1 MRLQWIGRCLVLLVG
16 LIIGVAVVVL
26 LPAKLVG
33 WSVPEP
39 DRIGDAYLYSL
50 TALPL
55 SWPLYMTALAAIARR
70 VRRPR
75 RWAIALSPLLGAWF
89 AFLLIFVAD
98 TPDFYAAWL
107 LWLSYGALVPLP
119 PDRPRPGGRRSTA
132 PVASGAQARGPSR
145 GPRLRRCAPRLTV
158 RM

>member
-1 MRLQWIGRCLVLLVG
+1 MPLYAARMWLRWIGRCLGLLVG
-16 LIIGVAVVVL
+16 LVIGAAVVVL
-26 LPAKLVG
+26 LPARLAG
-33 WSVPEP
+33 WGVPGP

-50 TALPL
+50 IALPL
-55 SWPLYMTALAAIARR
+55 SWPSYMAALAVVARR

-89 AFLLIFVAD
+89 ALLLIFAAD

-119 PDRPRPGGRRSTA
+119 PAPGDRA
-132 PVASGAQARGPSR
+132 AAQAR
-145 GPRLRRCAPRLTV
+145 
-158 RM
+158 